1 VEASC
6 QWRHLAASVVGT
18 SHTRRNLPCQD
29 YHSWSLLGGNTIIAA
44 VADGAGSAERSQEG
58 SKAAVE
64 AAVHFFSN
72 RMEGITSGDA
82 ASYQALIQEGLKNS
96 RRALEALAI
105 TDLDQVATTLLLAIL
120 SPNWLAIGQVGDG
133 GIVAEF
139 GGDDLRVLT
148 VPAGGE
154 YLNETSF
161 ITSSDFL
168 TRAHYD
174 VFPSARLS
182 ALALFTDG
190 IQFLA
195 LRHADNTA
203 HKPFFDPLFNFV
215 ASQNSGAS
223 ELEAFL
229 MSEKVCEQTDDDK
242 TLIVAVRS
250 DLSRPGR

>member
-6 QWRHLAASVVGT
+6 QWRHLAASVAGT

-29 YHSWSLLGGNTIIAA
+29 YHSWNLLGDNTIIAA

-64 AAVHFFSN
+64 AAIQFFSS
-72 RMEGITSGDA
+72 RMQGVTSGDA
-82 ASYQALIQEGLKNS
+82 AFYQALIQEGLKSS
-96 RRALEALAI
+96 RRALEAFGMP
-105 TDLDQVATTLLLAIL
+105 DLHQVATTLLLAIL
-120 SPNWLAIGQVGDG
+120 SPDWLAVGQVGDG

-139 GGDDLRVLT
+139 GCDDLRVLT
-148 VPAGGE
+148 VPASGE

-161 ITSSDFL
+161 ITSTDFL
-168 TRAHYD
+168 ARAHYE
-174 VFPSARLS
+174 VLPSDKLS

-195 LRHADNTA
+195 LRHSDNTA
-203 HKPFFDPLFNFV
+203 HKPFFDPLFDFV
-215 ASQNSGAS
+215 ASRNSDAG